1 MEYRAFIR
9 SSHALIRV
17 CLLLF
22 LYCNQYK
29 ALV

>member
-1 MEYRAFIR
+1 MKYGAFSR
-9 SSHALIRV
+9 SSHAFIRV
-17 CLLLF
+17 WLLLF